1 MLAANSTSG
10 YLVKLKGAFISGT
23 KKGWGSFL
31 WICKVIIP
39 VSFLVMLLQ
48 WSGWLYH
55 AEVVLK
61 PLMGWLG
68 LPSEAALPI
77 ISGMTINV
85 YAAIA
90 TMTVLPFSIGQMTL
104 IAVFV
109 LIAHNL
115 IMEGIIQHRSGINAA
130 RVTLVRLAAAIV
142 TVLIVSQL
150 LGDTSENIPRAAGL
164 TTGAPILEALGQ
176 WALDTLI
183 LLAKI
188 FGIIMAIMI
197 ALESLTRL
205 GWTDRMFNVSR
216 PLMKIIGLS
225 DKAAMLWV
233 TAVVFGLMYG
243 GAVIQERA
251 KQGDLTKTELERL
264 HISIGI
270 NHSMVED
277 PVLFMALGINGL
289 WLWVPKL
296 VMAAV
301 AVHVFRLAEYLGRS
315 LRRRGGMP
323 G

>member
-1 MLAANSTSG
+1 MLAANGTSG
-10 YLVKLKGAFISGT
+10 YLVKLKGAFISGIQ
-23 KKGWGSFL
+23 KGWGSFL

-61 PLMGWLG
+61 PLMGWFG

-77 ISGMTINV
+77 ISGMTINI

-115 IMEGIIQHRSGINAA
+115 IMEGLIQHRSGINAA

-142 TVLIVSQL
+142 TVLIVSQF
-150 LGDTSENIPRAAGL
+150 LGDTSEIISGVASL
-164 TTGAPILEALGQ
+164 TTGAPILETMGQ

-197 ALESLTRL
+197 ALESLMWL
-205 GWTDRMFNVSR
+205 GWTDRLFNISR

-225 DKAAMLWV
+225 DRAAMLWV

-251 KQGDLTKTELERL
+251 RKGDLTKAELEHL

-315 LRRRGGMP
+315 LRRRGGMR

>member
-1 MLAANSTSG
+1 
-10 YLVKLKGAFISGT
+10 
-23 KKGWGSFL
+23 
-31 WICKVIIP
+31 
-39 VSFLVMLLQ
+39 MLLQ
-48 WSGWLYH
+48 WSGWLVH

-68 LPSEAALPI
+68 LPGEAALPI
-77 ISGMTINV
+77 ISGMLINV

-115 IMEGIIQHRSGINAA
+115 IIEGIIQHRSGINAI
-130 RVTLVRLAAAIV
+130 RITLVRLAAAIV
-142 TVLIVSQL
+142 TVLIVSRF
-150 LGDTSENIPRAAGL
+150 LGDISGNVPGMTDTA
-164 TTGAPILEALGQ
+164 TGAPILETLWQ
-176 WALDTLI
+176 WALDTII
-183 LLAKI
+183 LLARI
-188 FGIIMAIMI
+188 LGIIMAIMI
-197 ALESLTRL
+197 ALESLTWL

-225 DKAAMLWV
+225 DKAVMLWV

-243 GAVIQERA
+243 GAVIQEKA
-251 KQGDLTKTELERL
+251 KQGDLAKAELEHL

-277 PVLFMALGINGL
+277 PALFMALGLNGL
-289 WLWVPKL
+289 LMLVPKL
-296 VMAAV
+296 VMAMLV
-301 AVHVFRLAEYLGRS
+301 VHIFRLAEYLGSS
-315 LRRRGGMP
+315 LRGRGGIP

>member
-1 MLAANSTSG
+1 
-10 YLVKLKGAFISGT
+10 
-23 KKGWGSFL
+23 
-31 WICKVIIP
+31 
-39 VSFLVMLLQ
+39 
-48 WSGWLYH
+48 
-55 AEVVLK
+55 
-61 PLMGWLG
+61 
-68 LPSEAALPI
+68 
-77 ISGMTINV
+77 
-85 YAAIA
+85 
-90 TMTVLPFSIGQMTL
+90 MTL

-115 IMEGIIQHRSGINAA
+115 IMEGIIQHRSGINVA
-130 RVTLVRLAAAIV
+130 RVTLVRIAAAIV

-150 LGDTSENIPRAAGL
+150 LGDISENVLGV
-164 TTGAPILEALGQ
+164 TDTVTGAPILEALGQ
-176 WALDTLI
+176 WALNTLI

-197 ALESLTRL
+197 ALESLAWL

-225 DKAAMLWV
+225 DRAAMLWV

-251 KQGDLTKTELERL
+251 KQGDLTKAELEHL

-277 PVLFMALGINGL
+277 PVLFMALGLNGL
-289 WLWVPKL
+289 WMLVPKL
-296 VMAAV
+296 VMAV
-301 AVHVFRLAEYLGRS
+301 LVVHIFRLVEYLGRS
-315 LRRRGGMP
+315 LRRRGGMS

>member
-10 YLVKLKGAFISGT
+10 YLVELKGAFISGI

-77 ISGMTINV
+77 ISGMVINV

-115 IMEGIIQHRSGINAA
+115 IMEGLIQHRSGINAA
-130 RVTLVRLAAAIV
+130 KVTLVRLAAAIV
-142 TVLIVSQL
+142 TVLIVSQF
-150 LGDTSENIPRAAGL
+150 LGDTSGNISGVAGL
-164 TTGAPILEALGQ
+164 TTGAPILEALRQ
-176 WALDTLI
+176 WALDMLI

-197 ALESLTRL
+197 ALESLMWL
-205 GWTDRMFNVSR
+205 GWTDRLFNVSR

-225 DKAAMLWV
+225 DRAAMLWV

-251 KQGDLTKTELERL
+251 RQGDLTKAELEHL

-277 PVLFMALGINGL
+277 PALFMALGINGL

-301 AVHVFRLAEYLGRS
+301 AVHIFRLAEYLGRS